1 MKGKRMN
8 CSKFQLYI
16 NDFLGEKIKDEKV
29 LSDFI
34 EHALGCQECY
44 EELEIYYTLQ
54 IGLEL
59 AEKDASMSFDFAG
72 ELNHMI
78 EDYDEGI
85 YANERISFLS
95 KCISILATIVAY
107 ITLVM
112 VIIWWF

>member
-1 MKGKRMN
+1 MN
-8 CSKFQLYI
+8 CSKFQIYI
-16 NDFLGEKIKDEKV
+16 NDFLGGKIEDEEV

-85 YANERISFLS
+85 YANKRVSFLS
-95 KCISILATIVAY
+95 KVISILATIITY
-107 ITLVM
+107 ITLIM
-112 VIIWWF
+112 VIIKWL